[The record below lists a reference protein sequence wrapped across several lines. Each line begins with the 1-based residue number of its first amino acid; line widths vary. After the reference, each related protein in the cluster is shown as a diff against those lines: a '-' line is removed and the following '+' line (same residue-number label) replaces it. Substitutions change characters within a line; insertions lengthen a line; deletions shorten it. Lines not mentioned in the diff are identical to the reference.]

1 MNTSISNEPAG
12 RPIPTDP
19 DALLYPAEAAYL
31 RGQSEGTLRNERVK
45 GGGCPYVRLGRS
57 VRYNRADVLQ
67 WIAGNRFT
75 STSEAG
81 ISV

>member
-1 MNTSISNEPAG
+1 MTTNFKPAG

-31 RGQSEGTLRNERVK
+31 RGQAEGTLRNERVK
-45 GGGCPYVRLGRS
+45 GDGCPFVKLGRS
-57 VRYNRADVLQ
+57 IRYRRADVLQ
-67 WIAGNRFT
+67 WIAENSYT

-81 ISV
+81 VNQ